1 MGIRSTTA
9 SDRERRR
16 LARETRALAR
26 AEQEDFHRGGA
37 LVLGPISERLDL
49 LERIVRLLEDK
60 ERDIESEGLSDL
72 ARFVDE
78 THPVRDYGQSARERN
93 ERIAAIL
100 AELGGE
106 A

>member
-1 MGIRSTTA
+1 MGTRSTTD

-26 AEQEDFHRGGA
+26 AEREDFHRGGA

-49 LERIVRLLEDK
+49 LERIALLLEDGQR
-60 ERDIESEGLSDL
+60 EVEPEGLADL
-72 ARFVDE
+72 TRFVGE
-78 THPVRDYGQSARERN
+78 TPAVRDYGPSARERN

-100 AELGGE
+100 IELGGE